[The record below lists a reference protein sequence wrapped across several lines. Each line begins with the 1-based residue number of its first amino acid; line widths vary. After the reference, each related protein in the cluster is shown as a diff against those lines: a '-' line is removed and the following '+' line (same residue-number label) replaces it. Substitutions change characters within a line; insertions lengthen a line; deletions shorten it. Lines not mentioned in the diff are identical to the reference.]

1 MKTYRLI
8 SGCWLQPSIILR
20 LHVREGGF
28 QQLVNIWSGRDT
40 VCCGTVVLSLF
51 LVQTRQEQRPCTGN
65 GTEKKN
71 KTVGSAVMG
80 STEGCHS
87 PDTNPDWLRE
97 DSTSSST
104 SKALSEPVCCVSWSW
119 FCCRVSWLSASRP
132 RKKAW
137 SLDGVPLSPSL
148 QLLSW
153 TINTESEQLLST
165 RRFPEQRSKERSK
178 DRWRQ
183 ITMSHTYVSAHTFS
197 SLS

>member
-8 SGCWLQPSIILR
+8 SGCWLRPSIILS

-28 QQLVNIWSGRDT
+28 QQLVNIWGGRDT
-40 VCCGTVVLSLF
+40 VCLGTVVLSLVW
-51 LVQTRQEQRPCTGN
+51 VQSRQEQRPCAGN

-80 STEGCHS
+80 STEGCQS

-97 DSTSSST
+97 DFTSSPT
-104 SKALSEPVCCVSWSW
+104 SKALSEPVCCVPWSW
-119 FCCRVSWLSASRP
+119 FCCRVSCLSASRP
-132 RKKAW
+132 RRKAW

-148 QLLSW
+148 QFPSW
-153 TINTESEQLLST
+153 INTESEQLLST

-183 ITMSHTYVSAHTFS
+183 ITMSHTYLLAHTFS
-197 SLS
+197 SLN